1 MAPKVQIR
9 PATEAD
15 VSTIVAIHNDSFR
28 PSLMNRL
35 MHPDGISAE
44 SDAKFGE
51 SVLKQIQNS
60 PSRATGDEQIW
71 LAYLPE
77 EGDEVIAFAMWT
89 VFRDERPEEEWSKV
103 SSLGEPA
110 HEVNV
115 AFYEEFIG
123 GLHKM
128 RKRWMRGD
136 KGLCEFYLAHCDAYE
151 GV

>member
-15 VSTIVAIHNDSFR
+15 VATIVDIHNDSFG

-35 MHPDGISAE
+35 MYPNGISAE

-51 SVLKQIQNS
+51 SILKQIRNP
-60 PSRATGDEQIW
+60 PSRETGDEQIW

-77 EGDEVIAFAMWT
+77 ENDEVIAFAMWT
-89 VFRDERPEEEWSKV
+89 VFREERPEEEWSKV
-103 SSLGEPA
+103 ASLGEPGP
-110 HEVNV
+110 EVNV
-115 AFYEEFIG
+115 PFYEEFIG

-128 RKRWMRGD
+128 RKRWMKGD
-136 KGLCEFYLAHCDAYE
+136 KGLCESYLYSI
-151 GV
+151 